1 MKLSA
6 IITRAI
12 DLFYVK
18 PLHGVIS
25 RQTFRYAA
33 CMGFNYLV
41 LATLIYRVVFH
52 YVVGDR
58 WLDLCF
64 TVMSPHIQ
72 ALFIQFPI
80 TFFTGFWL
88 NKYVTFTQSQL
99 RGRTQLFRYF
109 ISVAGS
115 FLLNYLILKL
125 LTEAV
130 HIYPTIAQP
139 MTTVI
144 VAGYSY
150 VMARFFTFRIVKQ

>member
-1 MKLSA
+1 MKLSE

-12 DLFYVK
+12 DLFYIK
-18 PLHGVIS
+18 PLQKVIP

-33 CMGFNYLV
+33 CMGFNYLL
-41 LATLIYRVVFH
+41 LAPLIYRTVYH
-52 YVVGDR
+52 YVVDDC
-58 WLDLCF
+58 WLDMGF

-72 ALFIQFPI
+72 ALFIQFPV

-88 NKYVTFTQSQL
+88 NRYVTFTRSQL

-115 FLLNYLILKL
+115 FLLSYLALKL
-125 LTEAV
+125 LTEAA

-139 MTTVI
+139 LTTVI
-144 VAGYSY
+144 VTAYSY
-150 VMARFFTFRIVKQ
+150 IMAKSFTFKTGTK